1 MLSIPVN
8 YPFHKPQHQAAK
20 QSYGELCGLGLV
32 HFLELRSGEITMA
45 TAIKDRITDDLQ
57 KAKQE
62 GGLVADRIREIV
74 KLAVTESVGEIKQG
88 SGEIKTIARD
98 AIAAVM
104 ELVKEKQHTAKADL
118 MASIEGVI
126 DGIRASRQTEIDQTQ
141 TQIAELETTLD
152 VQAQELNDEV
162 ENALVA
168 IETSVNTPPDS
179 ETTAAPDFQTL
190 LTKAL
195 ATVRETKQFAIAQE
209 QYTKLRD
216 KLAQFDD
223 QLTQRYGDRYAQIK
237 HQFESSWA
245 SAKQWYVQQRADI
258 ATGKPTPVETLQ
270 AALDTQAAKAGTV
283 AAQTEQEL
291 KTQVKSTLNGS
302 SAD

>member
-1 MLSIPVN
+1 M
-8 YPFHKPQHQAAK
+8 
-20 QSYGELCGLGLV
+20 
-32 HFLELRSGEITMA
+32 T
-45 TAIKDRITDDLQ
+45 TDIKDRITDDLQ

-74 KLAVTESVGEIKQG
+74 KLAVTESIGEIKQG
-88 SGEIKTIARD
+88 SGEIKTIASD

-104 ELVKEKQHTAKADL
+104 ELVKEKRQTAKADL
-118 MASIEGVI
+118 MASIEGII
-126 DGIRASRQTEIDQTQ
+126 DGIRASRQAEIDQTQ

-152 VQAQELNDEV
+152 VQAQALDDEV

-168 IETSVNTPPDS
+168 IETHVN
-179 ETTAAPDFQTL
+179 APSDTDATVASDFKIL

-245 SAKQWYVQQRADI
+245 SAKQWYDQQRAESS
-258 ATGKPTPVETLQ
+258 TGKPTPVETLQ
-270 AALDTQAAKAGTV
+270 ADLETKAAQAGTT

-302 SAD
+302 STN